1 MLHAGSNTLQGPE
14 VSKLAHL
21 RMCRKLDSV
30 GVSMAVGSEAVTAS
44 CGRPWP
50 FTDHARNFG
59 IYGVGGVSS

>member
-14 VSKLAHL
+14 VSELAHL

-30 GVSMAVGSEAVTAS
+30 SVSMAVGSEAVMAS
-44 CGRPWP
+44 CGRP
-50 FTDHARNFG
+50 FTDHARDFG